1 MKTKLNAFL
10 SPYSS
15 LTPADLASG
24 KDSIATELFYHSTNA
39 MGDGYTKVGTAEIE
53 VTLFE
58 MADVLDQKRKAL
70 ESQLQKEVADSEVRQ
85 NALREQIQ
93 QLLAL
98 PNGVEA

>member
-1 MKTKLNAFL
+1 MKTTLNAFL

-24 KDSIATELFYHSTNA
+24 KDEVAKGLFYHSSTEFV
-39 MGDGYTKVGTAEIE
+39 DGYTLVGTAEVT
-53 VTLFE
+53 VTLLAISE
-58 MADVLDQKRKAL
+58 VIDQKRKAI
-70 ESQLQKEVADSEVRQ
+70 EAQLQRDIADSEVRQ
-85 NALREQIQ
+85 GKLREQIQ

>member
-1 MKTKLNAFL
+1 MKTTLNAFL

-24 KDSIATELFYHSTNA
+24 RDEVATGLIYSIGETFAE
-39 MGDGYTKVGTAEIE
+39 GYTLVGKAEIE
-53 VTLFE
+53 VTMLAINE
-58 MADVLDQKRKAL
+58 VIDQKRKAI
-70 ESQLQKEVADSEVRQ
+70 EAQLQRDIADSEVRQ
-85 NALREQIQ
+85 NKLREQIQ

>member
-15 LTPADLASG
+15 LTPADLASV
-24 KDSIATELFYHSTNA
+24 KDEVAKGLFYYQ
-39 MGDGYTKVGTAEIE
+39 GDELGTHTLVGTAEVE
-53 VTLFE
+53 VTLLPV
-58 MADVLDQKRKAL
+58 ADVIDQKRKTIEA
-70 ESQLQKEVADSEVRQ
+70 QLQRDIADSEVRQ
-85 NALREQIQ
+85 GKLREQIQ

>member
-24 KDSIATELFYHSTNA
+24 KDDVAKGLFYHSNA
-39 MGDGYTKVGTAEIE
+39 GFADGYTLVGTAEVE
-53 VTLFE
+53 VTLLSV
-58 MADVLDQKRKAL
+58 ADVIEQKRKAI
-70 ESQLQKEVADSEVRQ
+70 EAQLQKDVADSEVRQ
-85 NALREQIQ
+85 NKLREQIQ

>member
-1 MKTKLNAFL
+1 MKTTLNAFL
-10 SPYSS
+10 SPYSD

-24 KDSIATELFYHSTNA
+24 KPEIVAGLFFHFHDTI
-39 MGDGYTKVGTAEIE
+39 GDGYTKVGTAEVE

-58 MADVLDQKRKAL
+58 LAEVVEQKRKTL
-70 ESQLQKEVADSEVRQ
+70 EGQLQKDMADSEVRQ

-98 PNGVEA
+98 PGVTA

>member
-1 MKTKLNAFL
+1 MKTTLNAFL

-24 KDSIATELFYHSTNA
+24 KDDIAKWLFYHHDATFC
-39 MGDGYTKVGTAEIE
+39 DGYTLVGTAEVT
-53 VTLFE
+53 VTLLAVSE
-58 MADVLDQKRKAL
+58 VIDQKRKAI
-70 ESQLQKEVADSEVRQ
+70 EAQLQKDIADSEVRQ
-85 NALREQIQ
+85 NKLREQIQ